1 MAPAAGVRCPRRG
14 AGAFCARWR
23 RSFCFTQLVLPF
35 CFSLPPPPLAS
46 PTLPRLSEPA
56 AILSRAALRL
66 AQIRLAIGVAHLVA
80 AASSDT
86 GAAYKRADSSAG
98 PYKCS
103 RAAARGATGAALSTR
118 SGGQSQSKSRSRSRE
133 FAWPSESCIIASCSQ
148 AMINNNQLEG
158 RAESGSRG
166 KLITGPRSGGATSAL
181 IGGSPA
187 GRQTSGRPAGPR
199 SRPSDKLYGCC
210 NMIIRP
216 REAGERRQGR
226 N

>member
-1 MAPAAGVRCPRRG
+1 MSASPDGASGGRALPTQRGGRFLCALAA
-14 AGAFCARWR
+14 
-23 RSFCFTQLVLPF
+23 LVLFHSARPSVLF
-35 CFSLPPPPLAS
+35 LASPPPLAS

-118 SGGQSQSKSRSRSRE
+118 SGGQSQSKSRSRS
-133 FAWPSESCIIASCSQ
+133 
-148 AMINNNQLEG
+148 
-158 RAESGSRG
+158 
-166 KLITGPRSGGATSAL
+166 
-181 IGGSPA
+181 
-187 GRQTSGRPAGPR
+187 
-199 SRPSDKLYGCC
+199 
-210 NMIIRP
+210 
-216 REAGERRQGR
+216 
-226 N
+226 